1 MAQRYQ
7 DGHLRRAKRKRGPDV
22 WEFLWR
28 ESGSDGKRRQR
39 TLTVGKLDE
48 LRTEREALNRIQ
60 FLRTNINRDFPR
72 SVLMTVA
79 DLVDHYRQTELL
91 ADNKTEKTR
100 TTYLVYL
107 RKWIL
112 PKWEHEYLHNIK
124 PVAVEQW
131 LRSLGEL
138 SNGSKSKIRNIMSGI
153 FSHAIRYELADRNP
167 ITAVRQSGKREK
179 IPVVLEI
186 TEFHRLF
193 DELELRER
201 AMIICDSLT
210 GMRRSELMGLQW
222 NDLDFLGRRINIVR
236 SVVDQAIG
244 KCKTEA
250 SRKPVVMDEHIAQSL
265 ISWRQ
270 ESAYTAPAD
279 WVWASTQMAG
289 KQPLWLSTIMRY
301 YIQPAARR
309 AGIDKKIGWH
319 TFRHTFSTLI
329 KSLGV
334 DAKVVQ
340 ELLRHA
346 SFKTTMDGYTQ
357 ALEPPKRQAQEAL
370 ADLIMRTGKVAHA

>member
-7 DGHLRRAKRKRGPDV
+7 QGHLRRAKRKRSPDV

-28 ESGSDGKRRQR
+28 ERSPDGRRRQR
-39 TLTVGKLDE
+39 TLTIGSVKE
-48 LRTEREALNRIQ
+48 LHTERDALNHIQ
-60 FLRTNINRDFPR
+60 SLRANINREVAPTA
-72 SVLMTVA
+72 LMTFG
-79 DLVDHYRQTELL
+79 DLVNHYRQTELL
-91 ADNKTEKTR
+91 AENKTDKTR

-112 PKWEHEYLHNIK
+112 PEWEREYLHNIK
-124 PVAVEQW
+124 PVVVEQW

-138 SNGSKSKIRNIMSGI
+138 SNGSKAKIRNIMSGL
-153 FSHAIRYELADRNP
+153 FSHAIRYEMADRNP
-167 ITAVRQSGKREK
+167 ITAVRQSSKRTW
-179 IPVVLEI
+179 IPVILEV
-186 TEFHRLF
+186 EELRRLF
-193 DELELRER
+193 GELALRER
-201 AMIICDSLT
+201 AMIVCDALT

-222 NDLDFLGRRINIVR
+222 HDLDFIGRRINIVR

-250 SRKPVVMDEHIAQSL
+250 SRKPVVMDEHIAQAL
-265 ISWRQ
+265 IAWRQ
-270 ESAYTAPAD
+270 QSTYTAPAD

-289 KQPLWLSTIMRY
+289 MQPLWLSTIMRY

-309 AGIDKKIGWH
+309 TGINKKIGWH

-346 SFKTTMDGYTQ
+346 SFSTTMDGYTQ
-357 ALEPPKRQAQEAL
+357 ALEQPKRQAQEQL
-370 ADLIMRTGKVAHA
+370 ADLIMRTGTVGHA